1 MMIKRDM
8 ALDNLIKVCQETLQ
22 IIGDMVEADGVAYSR
37 GYEDGMAAEA
47 QVQKTLKPWVGLTD
61 EEAYEIYNL
70 AQEKVNGHWE
80 SGGTTMMFPSTL
92 YKAIEAKLK
101 EKNT

>member
-22 IIGDMVEADGVAYSR
+22 IIGDMVEADSVAYSR
-37 GYEDGMAAEA
+37 GYEDGMAAKA
-47 QVQKTLKPWVGLTD
+47 QVQKTLKPWVELTD
-61 EEAYEIYNL
+61 KEIWTVLMFRGYNKDTIEI
-70 AQEKVNGHWE
+70 AR
-80 SGGTTMMFPSTL
+80 
-92 YKAIEAKLK
+92 AIEAKLK